1 MVEPPPR
8 EAANALDSTGVT
20 VVAAGGLP
28 KGAVILIVDD
38 DPRVAGAAQKL
49 LVDAGHTV
57 PEIVGH
63 PAHLEISLARVRPD
77 LVLLDIDLGEGASGI
92 DVAALLP
99 PDLPVLF
106 VSAHADPATLARA
119 GKTRPAGF
127 VVKPFDAPQL
137 RAAVEMALAQGRAAT
152 KASGLPDLPELSV
165 LSSREREVLE
175 QLLAHRRAP
184 AIAKALFISPHT
196 VRNHLK
202 KIFAKLK
209 VRSQQELLDRIT
221 GIDTKR

>member
-1 MVEPPPR
+1 M
-8 EAANALDSTGVT
+8 G
-20 VVAAGGLP
+20 AAGGPP

-49 LVDAGHTV
+49 LVEAGHNV

-63 PAHLEISLARVRPD
+63 PTYLEASLARVRPD
-77 LVLLDIDLGEGASGI
+77 LVLMDIDLGEGVSGI

-106 VSAHADPATLARA
+106 VSAHSDPATLARA

-137 RAAVEMALAQGRAAT
+137 RAAVEMALAQRRAEVQVG
-152 KASGLPDLPELSV
+152 ASGLPDLPELAI

-184 AIAKALFISPHT
+184 AIAKALSISPHT

-209 VRSQQELLDRIT
+209 VRSQQELLDRVT
-221 GIDTKR
+221 GLSGSHR

>member
-1 MVEPPPR
+1 MGAAAPPPK
-8 EAANALDSTGVT
+8 S
-20 VVAAGGLP
+20 
-28 KGAVILIVDD
+28 AVILIVDD
-38 DPRVAGAAQKL
+38 DPRVASAAQKL

-57 PEIVGH
+57 PEIVAH
-63 PAHLEISLARVRPD
+63 PAHVESSLARVRPD
-77 LVLLDIDLGEGASGI
+77 LVLMDIDLGDGASGI

-106 VSAHADPATLARA
+106 VSAHSDPSTLARA

-137 RAAVEMALAQGRAAT
+137 RAAVEMALAQGRAAKGGAAT
-152 KASGLPDLPELSV
+152 PPGLPDIPELAV

-175 QLLAHRRAP
+175 QLLGHRRAP

-221 GIDTKR
+221 GVDPKR